1 MAFNL
6 FGSIGQENTDEKP
19 KNNLFVLPPKNK
31 IEEIREK
38 AASDTAILELNKEA
52 DKLHVKESEE
62 KADAGAKEKSVQKA
76 EKKAKPENGFRKLLG
91 HVFSCFAGGGVLC
104 SLYLKQLTAYLHSS
118 ARCPIFCGISPQIL
132 NGTEIFRFEETF
144 LLPLSFFWVPA
155 SFSASGWDLC
165 RSHILKKASKL

>member
-52 DKLHVKESEE
+52 DKLPVKESEE

-76 EKKAKPENGFRKLLG
+76 G
-91 HVFSCFAGGGVLC
+91 
-104 SLYLKQLTAYLHSS
+104 
-118 ARCPIFCGISPQIL
+118 
-132 NGTEIFRFEETF
+132 
-144 LLPLSFFWVPA
+144 
-155 SFSASGWDLC
+155 
-165 RSHILKKASKL
+165 